1 VLTGLI
7 SADGGLWFKN
17 LGTYMNFNNWQ
28 WQIKNSLKSIEDLK
42 ASLSLSA
49 LQEQWLDEHFAKVP
63 LPFMITPYVAS
74 LMDNSPQCPI
84 FSQMISS
91 QQELIVDDVALRD
104 PLGEEEREKVPHLVH
119 RYPDRVLFLAT
130 DRCASYCRFC
140 TRKRMVG
147 QGPTPRRDQQEEAFR
162 YIEENS
168 QIKEIIFSGGD
179 PLMLS
184 NNRLEELLSRA
195 FSISHIEVARIHS
208 RMLSFA
214 PMRIDQELVDIFKR
228 YSPLYLV
235 THFNHPK
242 ELTEQALKA
251 LAMLHESGIVILN
264 QSVLLK
270 NINDHAEILTTLN
283 RTLVRNRV
291 RPYYLHLCDVV
302 TGAQH
307 FRVPLTRALEILGEM
322 RGHISGLCM
331 PTMVIDI
338 PGGHGKVPLVPNAI
352 VDEDED
358 FIYLTGFKQGRAAYP
373 KR

>member
-1 VLTGLI
+1 MNNI
-7 SADGGLWFKN
+7 SESFD
-17 LGTYMNFNNWQ
+17 NWQ
-28 WQIKNSLKSIEDLK
+28 WQIKNSMKSIEDLK
-42 ASLSLSA
+42 AFLPLSTP
-49 LQEQWLDEHFAKVP
+49 QKQWLDKHFAKVP

-74 LMDNSPQCPI
+74 LMDSSAECPI
-84 FSQMISS
+84 FSQVISS
-91 QQELIVDDVALRD
+91 QQELIVDDIELRD

-162 YIEENS
+162 YIEQNS
-168 QIKEIIFSGGD
+168 SIKEIIFSGGD

-184 NNRLEELLSRA
+184 NNRLDELLKRA
-195 FSISHIEVARIHS
+195 FAISHIEIIRFHS

-214 PMRIDQELVDIFKR
+214 PMRVDQELVDIFKK

-242 ELTEQALKA
+242 ELSAHALKA
-251 LAMLHESGIVILN
+251 IAQLHESGIIILN

-270 NINDHAEILTTLN
+270 NINDSAEILTSLN
-283 RTLVRNRV
+283 RILVKNRV

-302 TGAQH
+302 TGAKH
-307 FRVPLTRALEILGEM
+307 FRVPVERALEILAEM

-352 VDEDED
+352 VDEDDD
-358 FIYLTGFKQGRAAYP
+358 FIYLSGFKKGRAAYP